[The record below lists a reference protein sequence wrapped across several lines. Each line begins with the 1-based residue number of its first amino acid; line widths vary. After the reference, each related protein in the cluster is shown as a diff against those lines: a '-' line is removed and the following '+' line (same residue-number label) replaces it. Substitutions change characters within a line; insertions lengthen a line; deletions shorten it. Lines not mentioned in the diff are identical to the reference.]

1 MIQRRHGRWMA
12 VSALIIATGVG
23 LGSLAPTMARAQGD
37 TDQLPGAGANDP
49 VVARV
54 DDEPI
59 YYSEVQWAYSQLPQ
73 QYRGMPLEQLFEP
86 VLQQLIA
93 SKLLA
98 AAGREAGLDD
108 DPNVRRER
116 RLLDERLLSS
126 VFIAR
131 LVDKEATEKKLREA
145 YDEFVANYKGED
157 EVHARHILVKTR
169 EEAEEVVKALK
180 NGADFVDLAKEKST
194 GPTGQVGGDLGFF
207 KRGDMV
213 KPFSDAAFALKP
225 GEISEPVKTQFGW
238 HVIKV
243 EERRKSPAPSFEQV
257 RNQLRYDLAARILER
272 ETNDL
277 RAKVDIQI
285 YGPQGEDAARDGGA
299 E

>member
-1 MIQRRHGRWMA
+1 
-12 VSALIIATGVG
+12 
-23 LGSLAPTMARAQGD
+23 
-37 TDQLPGAGANDP
+37 
-49 VVARV
+49 
-54 DDEPI
+54 
-59 YYSEVQWAYSQLPQ
+59 
-73 QYRGMPLEQLFEP
+73 
-86 VLQQLIA
+86 
-93 SKLLA
+93 
-98 AAGREAGLDD
+98 
-108 DPNVRRER
+108 
-116 RLLDERLLSS
+116 
-126 VFIAR
+126 
-131 LVDKEATEKKLREA
+131 
-145 YDEFVANYKGED
+145 
-157 EVHARHILVKTR
+157 
-169 EEAEEVVKALK
+169 
-180 NGADFVDLAKEKST
+180 
-194 GPTGQVGGDLGFF
+194 
-207 KRGDMV
+207 MV

>member
-194 GPTGQVGGDLGFF
+194 GPTGQVGGDPGLFQAWRHGQAILGC
-207 KRGDMV
+207 G
-213 KPFSDAAFALKP
+213 LC
-225 GEISEPVKTQFGW
+225 
-238 HVIKV
+238 
-243 EERRKSPAPSFEQV
+243 
-257 RNQLRYDLAARILER
+257 LE
-272 ETNDL
+272 
-277 RAKVDIQI
+277 A
-285 YGPQGEDAARDGGA
+285 G
-299 E
+299 